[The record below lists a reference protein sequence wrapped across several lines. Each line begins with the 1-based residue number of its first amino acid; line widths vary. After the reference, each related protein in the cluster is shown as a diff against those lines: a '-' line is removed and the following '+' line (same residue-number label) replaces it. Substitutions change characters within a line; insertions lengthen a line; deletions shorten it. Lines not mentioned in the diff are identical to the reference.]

1 MNLKML
7 KIFMNF
13 NFRWFFLAEIIYAFG
28 VGISTVGTNWYLID
42 KTNDSHL
49 LGIMLALNVLA
60 GFLASPIIGGLADK
74 YNRKNIIMMTYIMQI
89 ILYVVIVTSLIIYGF
104 HTYLVISFVIVN
116 GIGWTTYMATSRSL
130 VKQILSPDEYS
141 SANSLLE
148 ISLQTGMFTAGGLAG
163 LLYQLNGFTV
173 IILITIATFLISIL
187 FLTKVNVN
195 KPTTSKNSE
204 YLIKEYL
211 KGWQFLKNN
220 KVIFTFGVI
229 SIIPMVFTMI
239 FNVTL
244 PSYVYNTLQLTS
256 IDFGLSDML
265 YGIGGLAA
273 GIISTVIIKK
283 VPAKIMVLLLFLVL
297 ALNSILFVSINSA
310 IYLFIGSCVLGYS
323 ISSIRIY
330 MNTAIMNSVS
340 DEYIGR
346 SFTIWASLSLLM
358 QSFVSP
364 ILGKGVNELGDT
376 IGFNIILSVSLI
388 MITFLFFINRSK
400 NISYDYIKDQR
411 GEANE

>member
-1 MNLKML
+1 
-7 KIFMNF
+7 
-13 NFRWFFLAEIIYAFG
+13 
-28 VGISTVGTNWYLID
+28 
-42 KTNDSHL
+42 
-49 LGIMLALNVLA
+49 
-60 GFLASPIIGGLADK
+60 
-74 YNRKNIIMMTYIMQI
+74 MMTYIMQI

-104 HTYLVISFVIVN
+104 HTYLVISFAIVN

-376 IGFNIILSVSLI
+376 IGFNIILIVSLI

>member
-1 MNLKML
+1 ML

-13 NFRWFFLAEIIYAFG
+13 NFRWFFLAEIISAFG
-28 VGISTVGTNWYLID
+28 VGISTVGANWYLID

-89 ILYVVIVTSLIIYGF
+89 ILYVVIVASLIIYGF
-104 HTYLVISFVIVN
+104 HTYLVISFAIVN

-163 LLYQLNGFTV
+163 LLYQLNGFAL
-173 IILITIATFLISIL
+173 IIIITIATFLISIL

-195 KPTTSKNSE
+195 KPTTSKDSE
-204 YLIKEYL
+204 HLIKEYL

-256 IDFGLSDML
+256 IEFGLSDML

-283 VPAKIMVLLLFLVL
+283 IPAKIMVLLLFLVL
-297 ALNSILFVSINSA
+297 AVNSIFFVSINSA

-340 DEYIGR
+340 DEYTGR
-346 SFTIWASLSLLM
+346 SFTIWASLSLLI

-376 IGFNIILSVSLI
+376 IGFNIILIVSLI
-388 MITFLFFINRSK
+388 MIIFLFFINRSK
-400 NISYDYIKDQR
+400 NISYDYIKVQR

>member
-13 NFRWFFLAEIIYAFG
+13 NFRWFFLAEIISAFG
-28 VGISTVGTNWYLID
+28 VGISTVGANWYLID

-89 ILYVVIVTSLIIYGF
+89 ILYVVIVASLIIYGF
-104 HTYLVISFVIVN
+104 RTYLVISFAIAN

-163 LLYQLNGFTV
+163 LLYQLNGFAL
-173 IILITIATFLISIL
+173 IIIITIATFLISIL

-195 KPTTSKNSE
+195 KPTTSKDSE
-204 YLIKEYL
+204 HLIKEYL

-256 IDFGLSDML
+256 IEFGLSDML

-283 VPAKIMVLLLFLVL
+283 IPAKIMVLLLFLVL
-297 ALNSILFVSINSA
+297 AVNSIFFVSINSA

-340 DEYIGR
+340 DEYTGR

-376 IGFNIILSVSLI
+376 IGFNIILIVSLI
-388 MITFLFFINRSK
+388 MIIFLFFINRSK
-400 NISYDYIKDQR
+400 NISYDYIKVQR

>member
-1 MNLKML
+1 MSLKML

-13 NFRWFFLAEIIYAFG
+13 NFRWFFLAEIISAFG
-28 VGISTVGTNWYLID
+28 VGISTVGANWYLID

-89 ILYVVIVTSLIIYGF
+89 ILYVVIVASLIIYGF
-104 HTYLVISFVIVN
+104 HTYLVISFAIVN

-163 LLYQLNGFTV
+163 LLYQLNGFAL
-173 IILITIATFLISIL
+173 IIIITIATFLISIL

-195 KPTTSKNSE
+195 KPTTSKDSE
-204 YLIKEYL
+204 HLIKEYL

-256 IDFGLSDML
+256 IEFGLSDML

-283 VPAKIMVLLLFLVL
+283 IPAKIMVLLLFLVL
-297 ALNSILFVSINSA
+297 AVNSIFFVSINSA

-340 DEYIGR
+340 DEYTGR
-346 SFTIWASLSLLM
+346 SFTIWASLSLLI

-376 IGFNIILSVSLI
+376 IGFNIILIVSLI
-388 MITFLFFINRSK
+388 MIIFLFFINRSK
-400 NISYDYIKDQR
+400 NISYDYIKVQR

>member
-1 MNLKML
+1 ML

-13 NFRWFFLAEIIYAFG
+13 NFRWFFLAEIISAFG
-28 VGISTVGTNWYLID
+28 VGISTVGANWYLID

-74 YNRKNIIMMTYIMQI
+74 YNRKNIIMMTYIMQV
-89 ILYVVIVTSLIIYGF
+89 ILYVVIVASLIIYGF
-104 HTYLVISFVIVN
+104 HTYLIISFAIVN

-163 LLYQLNGFTV
+163 LLYQLNGFALV
-173 IILITIATFLISIL
+173 IIITIATFLISIL

-195 KPTTSKNSE
+195 KPTTSKDSE
-204 YLIKEYL
+204 HLIKEYL

-256 IDFGLSDML
+256 IEFGLSDML

-283 VPAKIMVLLLFLVL
+283 IPAKIMVLLLFLVL
-297 ALNSILFVSINSA
+297 AVNSIFFVSINSA

-340 DEYIGR
+340 DEYTGR
-346 SFTIWASLSLLM
+346 SFTIWASLSLLI

-376 IGFNIILSVSLI
+376 IGFNIILIVSLI
-388 MITFLFFINRSK
+388 MIIFLFFINRSK
-400 NISYDYIKDQR
+400 NISYDYIKVQR